1 MIFTNWQ
8 IDKCPCVRYNVYKL
22 FRRYMTM
29 AAGFTAMQQHP
40 NCCSTSAVACTS
52 MRLGL
57 ILDTVILAVSII
69 IALILGILL
78 KMV

>member
-1 MIFTNWQ
+1 
-8 IDKCPCVRYNVYKL
+8 
-22 FRRYMTM
+22 M

-69 IALILGILL
+69 IALIHGILL